1 MANFSFDI
9 VSDYDKSEL
18 INAFD
23 QTQREMTSR
32 YDFKGT
38 SAAIE
43 WIGDREGVKITGDN
57 QFHIDSILDILRKKL
72 ATRGQ
77 SQKILDVSEP
87 EENSNMKVIKQ
98 VKFKKG
104 ISSDEAKKLSKL
116 IRDSFPKLKPQIQ
129 GDEIRVTGAKKD
141 ELQAAIAM
149 LQQQD
154 LPYDLQFINFR

>member
-23 QTQREMTSR
+23 QTQREIASR

-43 WIGDREGVKITGDN
+43 WIGDKAGVKITGDN
-57 QFHIDSILDILRKKL
+57 SFHIDSILDILRKKL
-72 ATRGQ
+72 ALRNQ
-77 SQKILDVSEP
+77 SQKILDCSQDEVT
-87 EENSNMKVIKQ
+87 SNMKVTKE

-104 ISSDEAKKLSKL
+104 ISSEEAKKLSKL
-116 IRDSFPKLKPQIQ
+116 IRDNFPKLKPQIQ
-129 GDEIRVTGAKKD
+129 GDELRVTGAKKD
-141 ELQAAIAM
+141 ELQAAIE
-149 LQQQD
+149 LLRSQELD
-154 LPYDLQFINFR
+154 YDLQFINFR

>member
-23 QTQREMTSR
+23 QTQREIASR

-43 WIGDREGVKITGDN
+43 WIGDKAGVKITGDN
-57 QFHIDSILDILRKKL
+57 SFHIDSILDILRKKL
-72 ATRGQ
+72 ALRNQ
-77 SQKILDVSEP
+77 SQKILDCSQDEVT
-87 EENSNMKVIKQ
+87 SNMKVTKE

-104 ISSDEAKKLSKL
+104 ISSEEAKKLSKL
-116 IRDSFPKLKPQIQ
+116 IRDNMPKLKPQIQ
-129 GDEIRVTGAKKD
+129 GDELRVTGAKKD
-141 ELQAAIAM
+141 ELQAAIE
-149 LQQQD
+149 LLRSQELD
-154 LPYDLQFINFR
+154 YDLQFINFR

>member
-1 MANFSFDI
+1 MSNFSFDI

-23 QTQREMTSR
+23 QTQREISTR

-38 SAAIE
+38 SAGIE
-43 WIGDREGVKITGDN
+43 WIGDKEGVKITGDN

-72 ATRGQ
+72 ALRSQ
-77 SQKILDVSEP
+77 SQKILDTSQP
-87 EENSNMKVIKQ
+87 EVTSNMKVTKD

-104 ISSDEAKKLSKL
+104 ISSDEAKKLSKI
-116 IRDSFPKLKPQIQ
+116 IRDNFPKLKPQIQ

-141 ELQAAIAM
+141 ELQSAIT
-149 LQQQD
+149 LLKQQELD
-154 LPYDLQFINFR
+154 YDLQFINFR